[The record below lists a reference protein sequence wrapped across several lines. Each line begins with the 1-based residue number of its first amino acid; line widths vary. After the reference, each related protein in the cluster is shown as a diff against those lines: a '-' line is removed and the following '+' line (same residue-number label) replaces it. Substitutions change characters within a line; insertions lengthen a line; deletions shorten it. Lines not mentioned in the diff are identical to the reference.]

1 MNFENASLGDSE
13 MARCVLHLP
22 GDAPDDVYP
31 GREPEEDVLN
41 PFFRVLSPHFA
52 LLLLYQA
59 RNF

>member
-1 MNFENASLGDSE
+1 

-22 GDAPDDVYP
+22 DDGLDAVYP

-41 PFFRVLSPHFA
+41 PFFGVLSSQCA
-52 LLLLYQA
+52 SLLLYEA